1 LNSLLII
8 AEKLNYSLGERLHG
22 ERERERERG
31 GERER
36 ERGRGR
42 GKEREEEGERERG
55 REHEAV
61 EDRRMSIGVFV
72 LSC

>member
-31 GERER
+31 
-36 ERGRGR
+36 RGRGT
-42 GKEREEEGERERG
+42 EREEEGERERG